1 MWQNRLSNKILVT
14 LATQGLLSPAMETIQ
29 YRKSRIREMKEEE
42 CTKKPRQESVLCEIL
57 YARYME
63 KCFTQTYK
71 ALYEDVMLVSL

>member
-1 MWQNRLSNKILVT
+1 MWQNFLSNKIVVT

-29 YRKSRIREMKEEE
+29 YKKVQNPGNERRRMY
-42 CTKKPRQESVLCEIL
+42 KKPRQESVLCDIL
-57 YARYME
+57 YARYLE